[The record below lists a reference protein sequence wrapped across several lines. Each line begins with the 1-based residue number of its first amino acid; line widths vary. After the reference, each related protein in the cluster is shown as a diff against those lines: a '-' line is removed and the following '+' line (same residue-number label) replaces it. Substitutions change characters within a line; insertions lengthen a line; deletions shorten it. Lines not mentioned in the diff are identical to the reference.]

1 MARQHGQRR
10 RVMKRYVVTFV
21 GFFAVVIA
29 VMVIVNMD
37 SIIRY
42 VKMRQM

>member
-1 MARQHGQRR
+1 
-10 RVMKRYVVTFV
+10 MKRYVVTFV
-21 GFFAVVIA
+21 GFFGVVIA